1 MGATAGAGS
10 SGPGRFAHLRPGTG
24 RPADAPPLSNMRRT
38 MHASGWMYSSRALV
52 FGWALLLTHQFG
64 IAEYGIYAIAFA
76 AGAVI
81 GVPLDSYFTVRA
93 PRVSQDVFDGE
104 RTTRVLLGLGLVFLG
119 WALWPF
125 TFLGGF
131 AVGKA
136 GIDLCFQASRSH
148 QIRDGH
154 PDRAQRADAARQ
166 VVGIVL
172 GAAYVL
178 LFPGAIMEVA
188 ALVYLAGTATPI
200 LSGVRNLVV
209 HPPVRPEITPR
220 TASILGESIGGVAY
234 VQAEVILLGLL
245 ASPTSAGYYSF
256 GATIVWSL
264 AALGQSFAYTFHEGM
279 RQSRGDVD
287 TGPPLKTALRLSV
300 ATGVVVALI
309 AAALR
314 LVDLDQALWLTFAWL
329 APVSFLR
336 TLSSVSTVVL
346 TMQHRDLF
354 RLKVTAVGLVVKIGL
369 IVLLSSYGGPGA
381 AVAFLVSDLFVSGAY
396 TYSVYGRRG
405 RARVAG
411 DG

>member
-1 MGATAGAGS
+1 MADEGTGI
-10 SGPGRFAHLRPGTG
+10 GRFAQFRQRSQAIGAL
-24 RPADAPPLSNMRRT
+24 PPSNLRRT

-64 IAEYGIYAIAFA
+64 IAEYGVYAIAFA
-76 AGAVI
+76 AGAII

-93 PRVSQDVFDGE
+93 PRVSERVFAGE
-104 RTTRVLLGLGLVFLG
+104 RTTRVLIGLGLVFLG

-136 GIDLCFQASRSH
+136 GVDVCFQASRSPL
-148 QIRDGH
+148 IRAGH

-166 VVGIVL
+166 IFGIAL
-172 GAAYVL
+172 GTAYVL
-178 LFPGAIMEVA
+178 FFPGAIMEVA
-188 ALVYLAGTATPI
+188 ALLYLAGCASPI
-200 LSGVRNLVV
+200 LIGVRNLVD
-209 HPPVRPEITPR
+209 HRPIRPELTAR

-264 AALGQSFAYTFHEGM
+264 ATLGQSFAYTYHEGL
-279 RQSRGDVD
+279 RHSQGDVD
-287 TGPPLKTALRLSV
+287 TGPPLRMALLLS
-300 ATGVVVALI
+300 ATTGVIVAVI
-309 AAALR
+309 AVILHQIEF
-314 LVDLDQALWLTFAWL
+314 DQALWLTFAWL

-346 TMQHRDLF
+346 TMQHRDVF
-354 RLKVTAVGLVVKIGL
+354 RLKVTAIGLTIKVGL
-369 IVLLSSYGGPGA
+369 IVLLSSEGGPGA
-381 AVAFLVSDLFVSGAY
+381 AVAFLVSDLVVSGAY
-396 TYSVYGRRG
+396 TVGVYRRRG
-405 RARVAG
+405 RTQAVE